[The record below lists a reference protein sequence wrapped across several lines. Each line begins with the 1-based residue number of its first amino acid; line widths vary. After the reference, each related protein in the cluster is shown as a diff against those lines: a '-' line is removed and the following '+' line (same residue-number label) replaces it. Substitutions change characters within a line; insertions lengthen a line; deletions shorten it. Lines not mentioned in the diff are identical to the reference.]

1 MSFKHRIAARAARE
15 IQPGQIIN
23 VGIGLPALIL
33 RHLEPEFPVLVQSEN
48 GVLGMGGHVPLEQ
61 VDPMFIDAGGGYVDL
76 VPGGSFFDSAT
87 SFAMIRAGRLDIAFL
102 GTLEVAGNGDLANWI
117 IPGKFAPGIGGGM
130 ELAQKARRVVVM
142 TTHCT
147 RKGESKILK
156 RCTLPLTAKACVDR
170 IITDL
175 AVMDVTPE
183 GLVLREL
190 AEGVGVE
197 EVLEKTDAD
206 LLVREES
213 FPTF

>member
-1 MSFKHRIAARAARE
+1 MWTWSQAVR
-15 IQPGQIIN
+15 
-23 VGIGLPALIL
+23 
-33 RHLEPEFPVLVQSEN
+33 
-48 GVLGMGGHVPLEQ
+48 
-61 VDPMFIDAGGGYVDL
+61 
-76 VPGGSFFDSAT
+76 FFDSAV

-130 ELAQKARRVVVM
+130 ELAQKARRLVVM

-175 AVMDVTPE
+175 AVMDVTPD

-190 AEGVGVE
+190 AEGVSVE

-206 LLVREES
+206 LLVQGGS
-213 FPTF
+213 FPRY